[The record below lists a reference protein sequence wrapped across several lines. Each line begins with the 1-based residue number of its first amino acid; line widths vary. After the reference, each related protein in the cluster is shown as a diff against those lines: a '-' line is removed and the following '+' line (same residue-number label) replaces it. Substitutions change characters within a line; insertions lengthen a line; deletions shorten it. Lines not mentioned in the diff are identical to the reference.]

1 MRHDRPN
8 HGWQMVTHWCYYHRR
23 LELETERSRWHHLL
37 DEIFVRRWLIYIA
50 VTVVAMIAMMVWLH
64 TPIAEAHSTDELAH
78 FVEHWQDE
86 AGADPTPED
95 IAEWQDWVDRH
106 PWYFVYTAPTAT
118 KRGLSASQPSS
129 PTYAGG
135 VEQWRYLV
143 VAYFPADQ
151 VDKAMAVM
159 ACESGGNPNADNP
172 SSSAAGLFQFLKSTW
187 DNMVPLSV
195 TGGSYASGQ
204 VYDPEA
210 NVRAAAWLLA
220 AEGWSQWS
228 CA

>member
-1 MRHDRPN
+1 M
-8 HGWQMVTHWCYYHRR
+8 GLKGALLAVVT
-23 LELETERSRWHHLL
+23 L
-37 DEIFVRRWLIYIA
+37 
-50 VTVVAMIAMMVWLH
+50 VATAL
-64 TPIAEAHSTDELAH
+64 PAQAHSSEELDQYRDAWIDRAS
-78 FVEHWQDE
+78 EDD
-86 AGADPTPED
+86 GPTWKMVLEFRD
-95 IAEWQDWVDRH
+95 MMERH
-106 PWYFVYTAPTAT
+106 PWYSAWSPPVVTRAT
-118 KRGLSASQPSS
+118 ELAQTGSS
-129 PTYAGG
+129 HSGMGTN
-135 VEQWRYLV
+135 VEQWRSLV
-143 VAYFPADQ
+143 SAYFPAAQ

-204 VYDPEA
+204 VYNPEA
-210 NVRAAAWLLA
+210 NVRAAAWLWA